1 MDLSKPDGKGV
12 AKIVSIEPSPST
24 TKIIYEGPVD
34 GYGTVYVSQTY
45 RAAHN
50 SKNAG
55 TMEGEANVIME
66 DGTLVSSPL
75 RGTFYRNGRK
85 LKVFFTDAVS
95 NGDYNFVTW
104 DVDLISKSAE
114 ISYYRLLT
122 VSV

>member
-1 MDLSKPDGKGV
+1 
-12 AKIVSIEPSPST
+12 
-24 TKIIYEGPVD
+24 
-34 GYGTVYVSQTY
+34 
-45 RAAHN
+45 
-50 SKNAG
+50 
-55 TMEGEANVIME
+55 MEGEANVIME

-104 DVDLISKSAE
+104 DVDLITKSAE

>member
-1 MDLSKPDGKGV
+1 
-12 AKIVSIEPSPST
+12 
-24 TKIIYEGPVD
+24 
-34 GYGTVYVSQTY
+34 
-45 RAAHN
+45 
-50 SKNAG
+50 
-55 TMEGEANVIME
+55 ME

-75 RGTFYRNGRK
+75 RGTFYRNGRN

>member
-1 MDLSKPDGKGV
+1 MDLSKADGKGV
-12 AKIVSIEPSPST
+12 AKIVSIEPSPSY

-45 RAAHN
+45 CAAHN

-75 RGTFYRNGRK
+75 RGTFYRNGKK

-104 DVDLISKSAE
+104 DVDLITKSAE
-114 ISYYRLLT
+114 INYYRLLT
-122 VSV
+122 ASI